1 MKIIGCLTRRKCIG
15 RFLEENDGE
24 FLTFGPK
31 NCDRTSRNLNGGKVG
46 LQIVLNNFLYNLK
59 EPLRCTPVLKK
70 I

>member
-46 LQIVLNNFLYNLK
+46 LQIVLNNFLYNLRN
-59 EPLRCTPVLKK
+59 RCVVHLY
-70 I
+70 

>member
-15 RFLEENDGE
+15 RFLEENDGA